1 MSMIKRFHTT
11 MALGEKRHTTPEG
24 FLVCQDVPMARIGD
38 MLYGPEETPV
48 SSADGISGVTIRRE
62 EDEVFREDTML
73 SMIGKPVTND
83 HPDELVSPAN
93 WREHSVGTVMSARRG
108 EGAYADLL
116 IGDIMITEP
125 KAIQDVLSGKVEVSC
140 GYDAEYEELQ
150 PGVGRQRNIIYNHLA
165 LVDKGR
171 CGPRCSIG
179 DYMSPQLEN
188 QNMKR
193 TVIKDRKSF
202 AARIRALMSSGVTVK
217 DADIEEALEKEGS
230 TEDEVSTTEGVGGMG
245 EVHIHMGGGP
255 GGGSNTKSVSG
266 DEGPDPM
273 TDPTQQQNQLD
284 PAIEARFQGIETAL
298 STIAAAVQK
307 LAGAEEAENEVP
319 PAEMADEAGGEENF
333 EKMKKTGDSTFFRD
347 SFQET
352 VAMAEVIVP
361 GVKVPVFDAKAKPS
375 KTYDALCKFRRT
387 VLDLAW
393 SAPASRGYLQDL
405 VGNGKTL
412 DKACPTCDKVRS
424 VFRGLYL
431 ARRHD
436 NNGTA
441 TRDARIE
448 RTNDYGAV
456 PTTSKIKSPAELNAF
471 IAAKREKNSRP
482 AARA

>member
-1 MSMIKRFHTT
+1 MTAIKRFHTT

-38 MLYGPEETPV
+38 MLYGPDETPV

-62 EDEVFREDTML
+62 ADEVFREDTIL

-83 HPDELVSPAN
+83 HPEELVSPTN

-108 EGAYADLL
+108 EGVYADLL

-165 LVDKGR
+165 LVDRGR

-179 DYMSPQLEN
+179 DYMPPQLEN

-202 AARIRALMSSGVTVK
+202 AARLRALMSSGVTVK
-217 DADIEEALEKEGS
+217 DADIEEALEKEG
-230 TEDEVSTTEGVGGMG
+230 TEDEVSTTKGVSGMG

-255 GGGSNTKSVSG
+255 GGGSNTKAAG

-273 TDPTQQQNQLD
+273 TDPTNQGQGQLD

-307 LAGAEEAENEVP
+307 LAGAEEQEQEVP
-319 PAEMADEAGGEENF
+319 PAEMADEAGEENF

-375 KTYDALCKFRRT
+375 KTYDALCAFRRT

-412 DKACPTCDKVRS
+412 DTGCKTCDKVRS

-441 TRDARIE
+441 RTADSRTE
-448 RTNDYGAV
+448 RTSDYGAV
-456 PTTSKIKSPAELNAF
+456 LSTSKIKTPAELNAF